1 LHAGTSMRKN
11 EWVTSYALRVGFQS
25 AELATNSGDVG
36 AGAEGQ
42 PDRGMGSHQHPCMGS
57 HRRSA
62 SVPQTVQVAR
72 LTCLPVLALCAG
84 CIGPFAPCS
93 GVGNFGVLV
102 TVVDSTT
109 GGPPSSRPS
118 LIITEGAA
126 YADTAS
132 GTAPGEASPVLIP
145 AALERPGT
153 YSLTVTA
160 AGYRRWTRDGVRV
173 REGGRCDDIQTVRA
187 TARLQ
192 ADAARP

>member
-1 LHAGTSMRKN
+1 MR
-11 EWVTSYALRVGFQS
+11 SQ
-25 AELATNSGDVG
+25 
-36 AGAEGQ
+36 
-42 PDRGMGSHQHPCMGS
+42 DRP
-57 HRRSA
+57 A
-62 SVPQTVQVAR
+62 SVARTTRAARVAY
-72 LTCLPVLALCAG
+72 LSVLALCAG

-93 GVGNFGVLV
+93 GAGNFGLYV

-109 GGPPSSRPS
+109 GGPPSSRPT
-118 LIITEGAA
+118 LIVVDGTF
-126 YADTAS
+126 ADTTVGSPS
-132 GTAPGEASPVLIP
+132 GDGRVSVMP

-173 REGGRCDDIQTVRA
+173 REGGRCDDIQTVRP